1 MIMKRIG
8 IVLIA
13 VGIALLV
20 FVGYNFIKEK
30 NKMASPIPEDK
41 GVRIIFV
48 TPKK

>member
-1 MIMKRIG
+1 MKSLG

-13 VGIALLV
+13 IGVALLI